1 MSAYLLA
8 DVAAAAAEPPGSA
21 GISSPTALFV
31 VAVLICLSSFFSASE
46 VAVISLN
53 DTKLRRLA
61 EQGNA
66 RANMVVRFLNDPS
79 HFLAIIQV
87 GNTLSGFM
95 ASALIS
101 NAVGQ
106 HLATWLAQWFD
117 IPKAT
122 VLPFTVIGLTIVLSY
137 VIMVL
142 GELVPRRIAM
152 RHAEEIALRFA
163 RPLTWAGVIAKP
175 FIWLLNLTTNRIVR
189 LFGIDPF
196 DNSKSVSEEEIRMM
210 VDLGRERGVIEA
222 AEKEMIENVFE
233 FNNKSAADIMVH
245 RRDIVALP
253 IDVTP
258 EECQRILRESGFSRL
273 PVYNG
278 TIDDVVG
285 ILNVRDYFIKSLDD
299 DNDPALGPLLREPV
313 FVPETIQADVL
324 FRDMQRR
331 KQSLAIVL
339 DEYGGTAGLVSLEDL
354 LEEIVGDIYDEYDDE
369 EEQGEWEQIDERTYR
384 IQGSTS
390 LGDVA
395 ELLNVDLPEEDYHTL
410 GGMIFGRLSVIP
422 SEGTL
427 LRLPEFGLLMTVE
440 KMDGRRVGSVIVRR
454 MRSRTES
461 SSPPEA

>member
-8 DVAAAAAEPPGSA
+8 DVAAAAAEPLGSA
-21 GISSPTALFV
+21 GISSPAALFV

-61 EQGNA
+61 EQGDP
-66 RANMVVRFLNDPS
+66 RAGMVVRFLNDPS

-101 NAVGQ
+101 NTVGQ
-106 HLATWLAQWFD
+106 RLSALLATWLNVPQT
-117 IPKAT
+117 T
-122 VLPFTVIGLTIVLSY
+122 VLPFAVIGLTIVLSY

-142 GELVPRRIAM
+142 GELVPRRIAL
-152 RHAEEIALRFA
+152 RHSEQIALRCA
-163 RPLTWAGVIAKP
+163 RLLVWASVVAKP
-175 FIWLLNLTTNRIVR
+175 FIWLLNITTNRIVR

-233 FNNKSAADIMVH
+233 FNNKSAEDIMVH

-253 IDVTP
+253 LDVTP
-258 EECQRILRESGFSRL
+258 EDCQRVLRECGFSRL
-273 PVYNG
+273 PVYSG

-299 DNDPALGPLLREPV
+299 DDPALGPLLREPV

-369 EEQGEWEQIDERTYR
+369 EEEGEWEQLDERTYR
-384 IQGSTS
+384 IQGATS

-395 ELLNVDLPEEDYHTL
+395 ELLDVDLPDEDYHTL

-422 SEGTL
+422 SEGSL

-440 KMDGRRVGSVIVRR
+440 RMDGRRVGSVIVRR
-454 MRSRTES
+454 MRSRTE
-461 SSPPEA
+461 PKQ